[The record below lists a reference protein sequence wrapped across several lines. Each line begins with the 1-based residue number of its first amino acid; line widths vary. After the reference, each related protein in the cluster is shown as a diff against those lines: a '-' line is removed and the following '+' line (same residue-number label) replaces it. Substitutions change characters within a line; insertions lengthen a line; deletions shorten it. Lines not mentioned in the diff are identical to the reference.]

1 LKKKKQLLSSVT
13 DNSLKMNEVN
23 QYVLELEKVYLQH
36 GNPANAE
43 GMSRYMKEQFPYY
56 GIKTPQR
63 RALAA
68 AFIAE
73 HGLPE
78 GEALKALCRA
88 CFESEYRELH
98 YFVGDALSKRLKTLD
113 VSFLDVFETLIGIH
127 SWWDSVDFLA
137 PKLAGGLFLR
147 FPEQIAPYTDRWI
160 ESDNFWY
167 QRAAIIFQLGYKQKT
182 DAQRLFKNVL
192 RRADSKEFFVQ
203 KGAGW
208 ALREYSKTDPA
219 AVRGFVQGH
228 KLAALTKREALRL
241 MDL

>member
-1 LKKKKQLLSSVT
+1 
-13 DNSLKMNEVN
+13 MNDVN
-23 QYVLELEKVYLQH
+23 QYLQELGKVYFQH
-36 GNPANAE
+36 GNPADAQA
-43 GMSRYMKEQFPYY
+43 MSRYMKEQFPYY

-73 HGLPE
+73 YGLPE
-78 GEALKALCRA
+78 GETLKALCRV
-88 CFESEYRELH
+88 CFEAEYRELH

-113 VSFLDVFETLIGIH
+113 VSFLAVFEELIGKH

-147 FPEQIAPYTDRWI
+147 FPDQIAPYTDRWI

-208 ALREYSKTDPA
+208 ALREYSKVNPA
-219 AVRGFVQGH
+219 EVMTFVQGH
-228 KLAALTKREALRL
+228 KLPALTTREAIRL
-241 MDL
+241 MKS

>member
-1 LKKKKQLLSSVT
+1 MLLT
-13 DNSLKMNEVN
+13 ETKCNTLIMNEIN
-23 QYVLELEKVYLQH
+23 QYIQKLGKVYLQH
-36 GNPANAE
+36 GNPTDAE

-68 AFIAE
+68 TFIAE

-78 GEALKALCRA
+78 GEALKTLCRA
-88 CFESEYRELH
+88 CFESEYREMH

-113 VSFLDVFETLIGIH
+113 VSFLDVFEELIGVN

-208 ALREYSKTDPA
+208 ALREYSKVNPE
-219 AVRGFVQGH
+219 AVMTFVQSH
-228 KLAALTKREALRL
+228 KLPALTTREAIRL
-241 MDL
+241 MKA

>member
-1 LKKKKQLLSSVT
+1 
-13 DNSLKMNEVN
+13 MNEVN
-23 QYVLELEKVYLQH
+23 EYIRELAKVYLQH
-36 GNPANAE
+36 GNSANAE

-73 HGLPE
+73 HGLPQ
-78 GEALKALCRA
+78 GEALKDLCLA
-88 CFESEYRELH
+88 CFESEYREFH

-113 VSFLDVFETLIGIH
+113 VSFLDVLEELIGIN

-208 ALREYSKTDPA
+208 ALREYSKVNPE
-219 AVRGFVQGH
+219 AVMTFVQSH
-228 KLAALTKREALRL
+228 KLPALTTREAIRL
-241 MDL
+241 MKA

>member
-1 LKKKKQLLSSVT
+1 
-13 DNSLKMNEVN
+13 MNEVK
-23 QYVLELEKVYLQH
+23 QYVQELGKVYLQY
-36 GNPANAE
+36 GNSANAE
-43 GMSRYMKEQFPYY
+43 GMSRYMKERFPFY
-56 GIKTPQR
+56 GVKTPQR

-73 HGLPE
+73 HGLPQ

-88 CFESEYRELH
+88 CFDSEYRELH
-98 YFVGDALSKRLKTLD
+98 YFVGDALSKKLKTLD
-113 VSFLDVFETLIGIH
+113 VSFLDVFEDLIGQH

-147 FPEQIAPYTDRWI
+147 FPDQIAPYTDRWI

-208 ALREYSKTDPA
+208 ALREYSKTDTV
-219 AVRGFVQGH
+219 AVESFVQGH

-241 MDL
+241 MDH

>member
-1 LKKKKQLLSSVT
+1 MS
-13 DNSLKMNEVN
+13 EIN
-23 QYVLELEKVYLQH
+23 QYVNELGKVYLQH

-68 AFIAE
+68 TFIAE
-73 HGLPE
+73 HGLPQ
-78 GEALKALCRA
+78 GEALKALCLA

-98 YFVGDALSKRLKTLD
+98 YFVGDALSKRVKTLD
-113 VSFLDVFETLIGIH
+113 VSFLDLFETLIGIH

-147 FPEQIAPYTDRWI
+147 FPEQIAAYTDRWI

-208 ALREYSKTDPA
+208 ALREYSKTNPE
-219 AVRGFVQGH
+219 AVKSFVQSH
-228 KLAALTKREALRL
+228 KLAALTTREALRL
-241 MDL
+241 MKKY

>member
-1 LKKKKQLLSSVT
+1 MI
-13 DNSLKMNEVN
+13 DINN
-23 QYVLELEKVYLQH
+23 YVQKLGKIYLDH
-36 GNPANAE
+36 GNPVDAD
-43 GMSRYMKEQFPYY
+43 GMSRYMKEHFPYY
-56 GIKTPQR
+56 GVKTPQR

-78 GEALKALCRA
+78 GDALKALCRA

-98 YFVGDALSKRLKTLD
+98 YFVGDALSKKIKTLD
-113 VSFLDVFETLIGIH
+113 VSFLDLFEELIGIH

-147 FPEQIAPYTDRWI
+147 FPERIAPYTERWI

-182 DAQRLFKNVL
+182 DAQPCLKMYY
-192 RRADSKEFFVQ
+192 
-203 KGAGW
+203 AGRIPRSF
-208 ALREYSKTDPA
+208 LYK
-219 AVRGFVQGH
+219 RGQVGLCGNTP
-228 KLAALTKREALRL
+228 K
-241 MDL
+241 

>member
-1 LKKKKQLLSSVT
+1 
-13 DNSLKMNEVN
+13 MNDVN
-23 QYVLELEKVYLQH
+23 QYIQELGKVYLQH
-36 GNPANAE
+36 GSPSNAE

-78 GEALKALCRA
+78 GETLKALCRA

-113 VSFLDVFETLIGIH
+113 VSFLAVFEALIGTH

-208 ALREYSKTDPA
+208 ALREYSKVNPT
-219 AVRGFVQGH
+219 AVMSFVQGH
-228 KLAALTKREALRL
+228 KLPALTTREALRL
-241 MDL
+241 MKKY